1 MITELS
7 HATLLV
13 DDLDEAL
20 AYYTETLGFAV
31 RDDVD
36 MGEDGRWLTVSPAG
50 SESPQFAL
58 MEPETEAQRRTVG
71 QQVPGYVAFVLSTDD
86 CRREYDRLSEA
97 GVAFHGEPETYPW
110 GVEVQFEDRYGT
122 VFDLVEPHEM
132 DEAAMAALTEGA
144 EPPEN

>member
-20 AYYTETLGFAV
+20 AYYTETLGFEK

-36 MGEDGRWLTVSPAG
+36 VGEDGRWLTVSPAE

-58 MEPETEAQRRTVG
+58 TEPETEEQRATVG
-71 QQVPGYVAFVLSTDD
+71 QQVPGYVAFVLATDD
-86 CRREYDRLSEA
+86 CRAEYDRLREA
-97 GVAFHGEPETYPW
+97 GVEFHGEPEDHPW

-122 VFDLVEPHEM
+122 VFDLIEPHEM
-132 DEAAMAALTEGA
+132 DEAAMAAMMEDA
-144 EPPEN
+144 AN